1 MVNRLILFCV
11 LVAPVP
17 ALAQV
22 NIGGVQGYI
31 GRASSLTN
39 VLNRP
44 TVSPYLRL
52 LQSNGQATSGLGAI
66 NNVGLYQT
74 SVRPQLERRRQT
86 QQTQQQIRQIQGQL
100 NRIQQDFRRPTGGA
114 MSTGHPTRFMSFSHY
129 YPGLGR

>member
-1 MVNRLILFCV
+1 MVNRLIIFCV

-17 ALAQV
+17 AIAQV
-22 NIGGVQGYI
+22 NIRGVQSYI
-31 GRASSLTN
+31 GRAGNITN

-52 LQSNGQATSGLGAI
+52 LQNNGNPTSGNGTI

-114 MSTGHPTRFMSFSHY
+114 MSTGHPTRFMSYSHY
-129 YPGLGR
+129 YPGLAR